1 MPCAS
6 CLIHPETKGQGERA
20 EGVGDKGEG
29 GVIIPEL
36 CGLVLL
42 DCWAHFAPRPLLWRP
57 WAPQAPARKK
67 KARRK
72 AQKHW
77 DMLFLVR
84 KKHVQIQGT
93 MHGPIVTSTRG
104 LVAMTSASHAEGRQ
118 FDPGQV

>member
-1 MPCAS
+1 M
-6 CLIHPETKGQGERA
+6 
-20 EGVGDKGEG
+20 
-29 GVIIPEL
+29 IPEL

-84 KKHVQIQGT
+84 KTCPNTGYHARANCHQHPWSSGYDV
-93 MHGPIVTSTRG
+93 SLTR
-104 LVAMTSASHAEGRQ
+104 
-118 FDPGQV
+118 